1 MRAFLGF
8 PLCSF
13 RDFPFDY
20 SRKISNFAPFNNKNV
35 TIMKKSLVILVSAM
49 VLLSS
54 CGTYTADGAVTG
66 GWFGSMIGSAIGGIS
81 GGPRGSD
88 IGSLIGMA
96 GGAMVGAAI
105 GQAADNAEQQKY
117 EDYKAAR
124 QRTKQPAASE
134 RQTDDYGYSNESG
147 YDANN
152 GGDDRLYGFG
162 EDFST
167 VEDVNATTLEVRSN
181 LEIRN
186 IRLLDASR
194 DGVLTRGEEARV
206 TFEVY
211 NNSMKP
217 AYRVL
222 PSVMQVT
229 GNKHIHISE
238 NILVESIAP
247 GKGIRYTA
255 NIKADSYLRNGEAV
269 FRIGVFQNHREIS
282 SQTRNFTIRTSKR

>member
-1 MRAFLGF
+1 MGEILFLLSWKMF
-8 PLCSF
+8 
-13 RDFPFDY
+13 
-20 SRKISNFAPFNNKNV
+20 IFAPFNNKNV

-54 CGTYTADGAVTG
+54 CGTYTADGAATG

-96 GGAMVGAAI
+96 GGAIVGAAI

-124 QRTKQPAASE
+124 QRTKQRVASE
-134 RQTDDYGYSNESG
+134 RQTDDYGYNNDSG
-147 YDANN
+147 FDANN

-162 EDFST
+162 EDFSA
-167 VEDVNATTLEVRSN
+167 VEDVNAPKTMEIRYVP
-181 LEIRN
+181 LEIRHA
-186 IRLLDASR
+186 RLLDASR

-206 TFEVY
+206 VFEIY
-211 NNSMKP
+211 NNSTQP

-222 PSVMQVT
+222 PSVMEVT

-238 NILVESIAP
+238 NILVESIPP
-247 GKGIRYTA
+247 GKGVRYTA

-269 FRIGVFQNHREIS
+269 IRVGVFQNHREIS